1 MSGGDFS
8 AETQCKTFNFLIDW
22 EKSQITCI
30 LHKSWKSV
38 RMDYNLTAGT
48 LQSEANMAQEK
59 SSCSLS
65 FVRTTHPLFLL

>member
-1 MSGGDFS
+1 
-8 AETQCKTFNFLIDW
+8 
-22 EKSQITCI
+22 
-30 LHKSWKSV
+30 
-38 RMDYNLTAGT
+38 MDYNLTAGT